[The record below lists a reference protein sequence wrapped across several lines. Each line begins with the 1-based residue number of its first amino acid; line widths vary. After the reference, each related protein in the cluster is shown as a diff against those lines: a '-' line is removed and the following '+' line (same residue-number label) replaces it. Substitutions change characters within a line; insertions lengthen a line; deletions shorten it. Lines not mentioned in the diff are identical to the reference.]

1 MAAAPPEPPRS
12 PTGSR
17 NELVL
22 KLVTGI
28 AGTSLI
34 AALAWQ
40 VARAPLLSDLGV
52 RAADVMVANGITDGR
67 AQWLSPNG
75 WTTRVA
81 RLSGTAD
88 ATTRE
93 RTRAAI
99 ADLPG
104 VSDARWEETA
114 APAAAPA
121 AGVAVANRLNLTA
134 CQTRIDALLTV
145 QPLRFGAN
153 DATIDAE
160 SIRQVDAIAQT
171 LQRCPEARVAIV
183 DRSPSPGGNA
193 IALALSQARADAVA
207 SALAERGVAA
217 GQLTATGTPRDAAA
231 ADAAVDVKLSA
242 GPAPAAQETAR

>member
-1 MAAAPPEPPRS
+1 MAAKPPAPPRGPAVN
-12 PTGSR
+12 R
-17 NELVL
+17 NELAL

-40 VARAPLLSDLGV
+40 LARAPLLSDLGV

-67 AQWLSPNG
+67 AQWLSPDG

-88 ATTRE
+88 AATRE
-93 RTRAAI
+93 RTRQAI

-104 VSDARWEETA
+104 VSDARWDDVATPTA
-114 APAAAPA
+114 APAPA
-121 AGVAVANRLNLTA
+121 VAVANRLALDA
-134 CQTRIDALLTV
+134 CQTRVDALLTV
-145 QPLRFGAN
+145 QPIRFGVN

-160 SIRQVDAIAQT
+160 SVRQVDAIAQT
-171 LQRCPEARVAIV
+171 LKRCPEALVTIV

-207 SALAERGVAA
+207 TALAERGVAA
-217 GQLTATGTPRDAAA
+217 GKLTATGTPRDAAA
-231 ADAAVDVKLSA
+231 AGAAVDVKLSA
-242 GPAPAAQETAR
+242 GPAPAVQETAR